1 MAGFFIMCYLCIM
14 STFTFQ
20 LDEIDQ
26 SNNISD
32 VLLSTSTNL
41 VSNFRE
47 KQELE
52 RLSKEKEKAEAR
64 ANARKRNSRS
74 RKIEI
79 LPNNVTLRY
88 VGRWTMKTS

>member
-1 MAGFFIMCYLCIM
+1 M

-41 VSNFRE
+41 VTNLKE
-47 KQELE
+47 KQELK

-64 ANARKRNSRS
+64 ANARERNNRS
-74 RKIEI
+74 RKIDI
-79 LPNNVTLRY
+79 LPNNVTLRC
-88 VGRWTMKTS
+88 VGRWTMTAS